1 MKGELSRC
9 WSVYDFAL
17 RLRTG
22 SQGRTTTGSVQV
34 HGLQISPGTWFTVS
48 PIFGHLKEVLTC
60 PGTKPQPWTNEC
72 ISSPITSTWGAKKL
86 LALLWRSQP
95 HRPWPAR
102 TTVCDILKR
111 HGLVPTPRTRRRPG
125 PAGPPQT
132 PLSAPNH
139 VWTADFK
146 GQFRTLDG
154 RYCHPLTVVDGYSRF
169 LLGCQALDAPQGQ
182 LSRPV
187 FQRLFRTYGLPRIIR
202 TDNGAPFA
210 SSQAL
215 GRLSQLSV
223 WWIRLGIQPSPRPFP
238 RKLPPLHYPAHW
250 EVRRVSTNGGIRW
263 KTHRVAVSNALR
275 QQPIGLEPID
285 DGVWEV
291 GFGPLRLGRM
301 DERQLTITDA
311 LGKPLAGN

>member
-1 MKGELSRC
+1 M
-9 WSVYDFAL
+9 
-17 RLRTG
+17 
-22 SQGRTTTGSVQV
+22 
-34 HGLQISPGTWFTVS
+34 
-48 PIFGHLKEVLTC
+48 
-60 PGTKPQPWTNEC
+60 
-72 ISSPITSTWGAKKL
+72 
-86 LALLWRSQP
+86 
-95 HRPWPAR
+95 
-102 TTVCDILKR
+102 
-111 HGLVPTPRTRRRPG
+111 PTPRTRRRPG

-146 GQFRTLDG
+146 GQFKTLDG
-154 RYCHPLTVVDGYSRF
+154 RYCYPLTVVDGYSRF

-202 TDNGAPFA
+202 TDNGAP
-210 SSQAL
+210 
-215 GRLSQLSV
+215 
-223 WWIRLGIQPSPRPFP
+223 
-238 RKLPPLHYPAHW
+238 YPAHW
-250 EVRRVSTNGGIRW
+250 EVRLVSTNGGIRW

-291 GFGPLRLGRM
+291 WFGPLRLGRL

-311 LGKPLAGN
+311 LGKAARRKL